1 MAPRSSSTSP
11 TKKSAAGGHKKNS
24 STSSNSSKITLPR
37 KSIPAPLTRLKFI
50 PQRTATAARQQ
61 RPASL
66 AQAGPSRTTSIRM
79 SPSPS
84 KLVPAGAVAPAAA
97 TTSSSNPS
105 AAGPLS
111 PEGAAGLRQLRIL
124 NASTVDLPGT
134 AGSPDAAAA
143 PASAAATATSAPAE
157 RSPPP
162 SRLPLAIVPP
172 SRKPVPPTRNPA
184 RPPPVIN
191 QISPMGTTTTFIFPA
206 PPTHPVP
213 PVRPPLPPPST
224 TSSKLPR
231 VRGVSPPSPSTTS
244 SSKLPRV
251 RRGISPPSSPPKFAP
266 PPPHLPPAA
275 YIPAGARR
283 GVSAP
288 IRFLAGS
295 DAGSLLA
302 PPAVNGRGRARARGM
317 PAPPGRG
324 GGHGGR
330 GMPPRLPIPNFSR
343 PLWRIRGGAWPQRSS
358 SMPVASA
365 GPIGVAFSQSLPGR
379 LSALP
384 EAGLVPFQQLGEEEK
399 EEKKEEGEEGAAWP
413 LADKPL
419 PPLPKKDN

>member
-1 MAPRSSSTSP
+1 MAPRSSSTSH
-11 TKKSAAGGHKKNS
+11 TKKSVAGGHNKNS
-24 STSSNSSKITLPR
+24 SISSNSSKIALPR

-50 PQRTATAARQQ
+50 PQRTTTAARQQ

-79 SPSPS
+79 SPSPT
-84 KLVPAGAVAPAAA
+84 KLVPAAGAAAPAAA
-97 TTSSSNPS
+97 TTTSSNPS

-134 AGSPDAAAA
+134 AGSPDATAA
-143 PASAAATATSAPAE
+143 PTPATTAPAE

-172 SRKPVPPTRNPA
+172 SRKPVPPVRNPA

-206 PPTHPVP
+206 PPTGPVP
-213 PVRPPLPPPST
+213 PVRPPLPPPS
-224 TSSKLPR
+224 L
-231 VRGVSPPSPSTTS
+231 STT

-251 RRGISPPSSPPKFAP
+251 RRGISPPSPPPGFA
-266 PPPHLPPAA
+266 PPHLPPAA

-302 PPAVNGRGRARARGM
+302 PPAVNGRGRGRGGM
-317 PAPPGRG
+317 PAPGRG
-324 GGHGGR
+324 SGHGR

-358 SMPVASA
+358 SMPVAPA
-365 GPIGVAFSQSLPGR
+365 GPVGVAFSQSLPGR

-384 EAGLVPFQQLGEEEK
+384 EAGLVPFQQLGEE
-399 EEKKEEGEEGAAWP
+399 KKEEGEEGAAWP

>member
-1 MAPRSSSTSP
+1 
-11 TKKSAAGGHKKNS
+11 
-24 STSSNSSKITLPR
+24 
-37 KSIPAPLTRLKFI
+37 
-50 PQRTATAARQQ
+50 
-61 RPASL
+61 
-66 AQAGPSRTTSIRM
+66 M

-84 KLVPAGAVAPAAA
+84 KLVLAAGVAPAAA

-111 PEGAAGLRQLRIL
+111 PEGAAGLRQLQIL

-134 AGSPDAAAA
+134 AGSPDATAA
-143 PASAAATATSAPAE
+143 PTPATTAPAE

-172 SRKPVPPTRNPA
+172 SRKPVPPVRNPA

-206 PPTHPVP
+206 PPTGPVP
-213 PVRPPLPPPST
+213 PVRPPLPPPSLST
-224 TSSKLPR
+224 TSKLPR
-231 VRGVSPPSPSTTS
+231 VRGVSPPSPATT

-251 RRGISPPSSPPKFAP
+251 RRGISPPSPPPGFA
-266 PPPHLPPAA
+266 PPHLPPAA
-275 YIPAGARR
+275 YIPVGARR

-302 PPAVNGRGRARARGM
+302 PPA
-317 PAPPGRG
+317 
-324 GGHGGR
+324 
-330 GMPPRLPIPNFSR
+330 
-343 PLWRIRGGAWPQRSS
+343 RSS
-358 SMPVASA
+358 SMPVAPA
-365 GPIGVAFSQSLPGR
+365 GPVGVAFSQSLPGR

-384 EAGLVPFQQLGEEEK
+384 EAGLVPFQQLGEE
-399 EEKKEEGEEGAAWP
+399 KKEEGEEGAAWP

>member
-24 STSSNSSKITLPR
+24 STSSNSSKIALPR

-50 PQRTATAARQQ
+50 PQRTSTAARQQ

-66 AQAGPSRTTSIRM
+66 AQAGPSRATSIRM
-79 SPSPS
+79 SPSPT
-84 KLVPAGAVAPAAA
+84 KLIPAAGAAA
-97 TTSSSNPS
+97 TAVSSPNPS

-111 PEGAAGLRQLRIL
+111 PGGAAGLRQLRIL

-134 AGSPDAAAA
+134 AGSPDATAA
-143 PASAAATATSAPAE
+143 PTPATTSPAE

-172 SRKPVPPTRNPA
+172 SRKPVPPVRNPA

-206 PPTHPVP
+206 PPTGPVP
-213 PVRPPLPPPST
+213 PVRPPLPPPSLST
-224 TSSKLPR
+224 TSKLPR
-231 VRGVSPPSPSTTS
+231 VRGVSPPSPATT

-251 RRGISPPSSPPKFAP
+251 RRGISPPSPPPGFA
-266 PPPHLPPAA
+266 PPHLPPAA

-302 PPAVNGRGRARARGM
+302 PPAVNGRGRGRGGM
-317 PAPPGRG
+317 PAPGRG
-324 GGHGGR
+324 SGHGR

-343 PLWRIRGGAWPQRSS
+343 PLWRVRGGAWPRRSS
-358 SMPVASA
+358 SMPVAPA
-365 GPIGVAFSQSLPGR
+365 GPVGVAFSQSLPGR

-384 EAGLVPFQQLGEEEK
+384 EAGLVPFQQLGEE
-399 EEKKEEGEEGAAWP
+399 KKEEGEEGAAWP